1 MTTTPINLT
10 LEDGCAVRF
19 EFPEQTSMMFDVGA
33 SRVPLMFDIGTIVES
48 GVSVYDGSYEA
59 DALFTSQTFR
69 TARKV
74 MRDNFLVHAIN
85 YTEAPNDFGTTVTIG
100 G

>member
-1 MTTTPINLT
+1 MTTTLINLS

-19 EFPEQTSMMFDVGA
+19 EFPEQTSMAFNVGT
-33 SRVPLMFDIGTIVES
+33 SQVPMMFDIGTIVAG
-48 GVSVYDGSYEA
+48 GVGVYDGSYEA
-59 DALFTSQTFR
+59 DALFSSQTFR

-74 MRDNFLVHAIN
+74 MRENFLVHAIN